1 MIGGHARLDIPE
13 FGDEPE
19 QRAVDRF
26 AWGARWWVRAI
37 PSKEHHQ
44 PQPPRPVVEVVVAR
58 LGLDSTTQSYVLV
71 LQEKG
76 GTRLLP
82 IWIGQPEAESIVM
95 QIHSIKRVRPLTHDL
110 CKNLILGLGGSL
122 RRVQITRVEKNTYY
136 AELHINRG
144 DNVVQIDAR
153 PSDSI
158 AIALRLAA
166 PIFASETLLSSIEV
180 EDQSEDATS
189 APGTTGDASE
199 LSADQL
205 KEYLENLRPEDFGK
219 FNL

>member
-1 MIGGHARLDIPE
+1 
-13 FGDEPE
+13 
-19 QRAVDRF
+19 
-26 AWGARWWVRAI
+26 
-37 PSKEHHQ
+37 
-44 PQPPRPVVEVVVAR
+44 VVEVVVAR

-95 QIHSIKRVRPLTHDL
+95 QIHNIKRVRPLTHDL

-158 AIALRLAA
+158 AIALRLSA
-166 PIFASETLLSSIEV
+166 PIFASETLLSSIEI
-180 EDQSEDATS
+180 EDQSEESS
-189 APGTTGDASE
+189 APTGAADASE

>member
-1 MIGGHARLDIPE
+1 MTPRL
-13 FGDEPE
+13 
-19 QRAVDRF
+19 
-26 AWGARWWVRAI
+26 I
-37 PSKEHHQ
+37 PSFDSRDSFQKASGTSA
-44 PQPPRPVVEVVVAR
+44 PRHVVEVVVAR
-58 LGLDSTTQSYVLV
+58 LGLDRTTQSYVLV

-144 DNVVQIDAR
+144 DNVMQIDAR
-153 PSDSI
+153 TSDSI
-158 AIALRLAA
+158 AIALRLAPPFFSA
-166 PIFASETLLSSIEV
+166 ESLLSS
-180 EDQSEDATS
+180 EDIAERAADAPCG
-189 APGTTGDASE
+189 PGG
-199 LSADQL
+199 SADH
-205 KEYLENLRPEDFGK
+205 GA
-219 FNL
+219 

>member
-1 MIGGHARLDIPE
+1 M
-13 FGDEPE
+13 
-19 QRAVDRF
+19 
-26 AWGARWWVRAI
+26 
-37 PSKEHHQ
+37 
-44 PQPPRPVVEVVVAR
+44 VEVVIAR

-95 QIHSIKRVRPLTHDL
+95 QIHNIKRVRPLTHDL
-110 CKNLILGLGGSL
+110 CKSLILGLGGSL

-144 DNVVQIDAR
+144 DTVVQIDAR

-166 PIFASETLLSSIEV
+166 PIFAAETLLSAIEL
-180 EDQSEDATS
+180 EEQNGDAPS
-189 APGTTGDASE
+189 APTPTAEPGE